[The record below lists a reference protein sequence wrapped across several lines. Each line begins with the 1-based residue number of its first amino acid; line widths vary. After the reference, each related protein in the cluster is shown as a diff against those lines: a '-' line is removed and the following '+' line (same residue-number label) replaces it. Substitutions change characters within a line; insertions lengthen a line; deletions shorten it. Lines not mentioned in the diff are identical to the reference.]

1 MDAAMAQ
8 LSGDLIPKVR
18 ALCASVGRRG
28 GSGPAPAAVP
38 SSTHLVRSSDSPA
51 SRVEAVVIGVSTG
64 GPNALAELIT
74 SLPADLPV
82 PVLVCQHMPPTFTR
96 LLAERLD
103 GRSPLHVSEATHGE
117 PVRAGGVWI
126 APGGSH
132 PEVRR
137 SDRKSLVEG
146 KSVSVRVELGG
157 RRINKKKTKKKA

>member
-38 SSTHLVRSSDSPA
+38 SSPHLVRSSDSPA

-64 GPNALAELIT
+64 GPHALAALLP

-82 PVLVCQHMPPTFTR
+82 PVLVCPTMPPTFTR
-96 LLAERLD
+96 LPAALPA
-103 GRSPLHVSEATHGE
+103 GRAPLHLHDATPGDHL
-117 PVRAGGVWI
+117 PPAGVC
-126 APGGSH
+126 
-132 PEVRR
+132 
-137 SDRKSLVEG
+137 
-146 KSVSVRVELGG
+146 
-157 RRINKKKTKKKA
+157 